1 MPKLWFKWLSFVEW
15 WYNASYHSAIKMT
28 PYKALYRKDPPRLNY
43 HQKQRSKV
51 GSVDEFVK
59 KRAELQVLLKKNL
72 LLSQE
77 RMKFYVDRKISE
89 KEFQESDEVFLK
101 LQPYKQNSIRETRDH
116 KFVAL
121 RITYFFKDS

>member
-1 MPKLWFKWLSFVEW
+1 MYLRCLTHQMPKLWFKWLSFIEW

-28 PYKALYRKDPPRLNY
+28 PYKALYRKDPPSLNY
-43 HQKQRSKV
+43 HQKKRSKV

-59 KRAELQVLLKKNL
+59 KRVELQVLLKKNL

-89 KEFQESDEVFLK
+89 KELQESDEVFLK
-101 LQPYKQNSIRETRDH
+101 LQPYK
-116 KFVAL
+116 
-121 RITYFFKDS
+121 